1 VWSREQ
7 LGWLNP
13 VEIDWRARAADLR
26 PVASS
31 GDALKFPLPTRRF
44 KRTLY
49 ATNNYALICS
59 YSDTEGMARGWP
71 AGGGYGNGWNESVF
85 REFSVDAARPVAMS
99 FDVSIDAETGFDFG
113 RLLLER
119 EGAVETLMVLTGRL
133 SGRQPIDLGARLPAG
148 PCSFTLRFEFTS
160 DANFSDEDGSYG
172 SNARYVFNI
181 DNMLVEGGGLAYSA
195 DFNIDS
201 GGWRNGSPA
210 AEYFLVE
217 NRRKAGFDANL
228 PGQGMLVWHAENSTA
243 YSALGNSGGTSNT
256 QERGLVLEEA
266 DGDYDLLA
274 PSYLGGN
281 TGDGGDPYPGTSNNR
296 EFGSATIPASR
307 TNSGVPSPV
316 LIAGVAYG
324 SSTISAT
331 FSGGMPAPFIEA
343 VLPDTIDKERDAAAA
358 LDIRGAWMGY
368 GASAYLALGLD
379 TVRAV
384 SVDWRGE
391 ERIVV
396 DFPINSLY
404 AGTWNLV
411 VVSGDGQPS
420 AVQKT
425 VEIVSIY
432 LSASVTTGADYLLA
446 EWVLKDTPGIRG
458 CLLYRFVDGS
468 STGVIVTPD
477 TLRGASGSFSFKDTS
492 VEPGRSYAYRI
503 VTFLSGGG
511 VEPYMLPG
519 PYGIAW
525 FGNYPNPFPRETTVS
540 FFMPQ
545 TGSVAIDVY
554 DVSGRVV
561 ARLANGVFER
571 GLRTIRW
578 APAGQGTAAGIYFCV
593 LRSGNAAKKIKLIYV
608 P

>member
-1 VWSREQ
+1 
-7 LGWLNP
+7 
-13 VEIDWRARAADLR
+13 
-26 PVASS
+26 
-31 GDALKFPLPTRRF
+31 
-44 KRTLY
+44 
-49 ATNNYALICS
+49 
-59 YSDTEGMARGWP
+59 
-71 AGGGYGNGWNESVF
+71 
-85 REFSVDAARPVAMS
+85 
-99 FDVSIDAETGFDFG
+99 
-113 RLLLER
+113 
-119 EGAVETLMVLTGRL
+119 
-133 SGRQPIDLGARLPAG
+133 
-148 PCSFTLRFEFTS
+148 
-160 DANFSDEDGSYG
+160 
-172 SNARYVFNI
+172 
-181 DNMLVEGGGLAYSA
+181 
-195 DFNIDS
+195 
-201 GGWRNGSPA
+201 
-210 AEYFLVE
+210 
-217 NRRKAGFDANL
+217 
-228 PGQGMLVWHAENSTA
+228 
-243 YSALGNSGGTSNT
+243 
-256 QERGLVLEEA
+256 
-266 DGDYDLLA
+266 
-274 PSYLGGN
+274 
-281 TGDGGDPYPGTSNNR
+281 
-296 EFGSATIPASR
+296 
-307 TNSGVPSPV
+307 
-316 LIAGVAYG
+316 
-324 SSTISAT
+324 
-331 FSGGMPAPFIEA
+331 MPAPFIDA
-343 VLPDTIDKERDAAAA
+343 VLPDTIDKERDTAAV
-358 LDIRGAWMGY
+358 LDIRGSWMEY
-368 GASAYLALGLD
+368 GASAFLTLGFD

-384 SVDWRGE
+384 SIDWRGE
-391 ERIVV
+391 ERIIAT
-396 DFPINSLY
+396 FPIGSLY
-404 AGTWNLV
+404 SGMWNLV
-411 VVSGDGQPS
+411 VVSGSGQPS

-425 VEIVSIY
+425 VEIVSVY